1 MVVAGVD
8 VVVVVWGAV
17 VVEVLVVGA
26 AVDVVVSPA
35 DPVVLVVVDCWA
47 GVEVV
52 VVPDRVFAVFA
63 VLADLAALVAVV
75 VRRAWAAPPRS
86 PSWASP
92 VPRAAVPVRSGS
104 APPRIAAGG

>member
-1 MVVAGVD
+1 MAVAGVD
-8 VVVVVWGAV
+8 AVVVVWGAV

-52 VVPDRVFAVFA
+52 VVPDRVFA